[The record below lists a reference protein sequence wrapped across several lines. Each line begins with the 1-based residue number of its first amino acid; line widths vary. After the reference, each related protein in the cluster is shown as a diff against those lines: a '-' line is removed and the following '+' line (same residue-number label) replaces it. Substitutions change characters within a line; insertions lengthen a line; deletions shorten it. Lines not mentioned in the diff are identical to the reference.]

1 MTPETRLRKRMEK
14 DSVDVSNTDESKEE
28 EYLKKMEGSNSS
40 RDEGTPINTKYQ
52 SNRKKKAHKK
62 THNKTLSRQGKNSKC
77 LSRII

>member
-1 MTPETRLRKRMEK
+1 MK
-14 DSVDVSNTDESKEE
+14 
-28 EYLKKMEGSNSS
+28 GSNSS

-62 THNKTLSRQGKNSKC
+62 THNKTLSRQGKNSEF